1 MIFEGNKYILNNNLV
16 VGTCIFFKYFWF
28 SNNRISNHMGGNLFI
43 YIAMNGELFEILQ
56 HGTSCETPFYR
67 VSHFKVPEI
76 LMRSPSLLSGPKI
89 RKAFFEA
96 SNPKNVTSMTPQKN
110 LISKFFHIFP
120 KIFFF

>member
-1 MIFEGNKYILNNNLV
+1 
-16 VGTCIFFKYFWF
+16 
-28 SNNRISNHMGGNLFI
+28 MGGNLFI

-56 HGTSCETPFYR
+56 HGTSCETPFDR

-96 SNPKNVTSMTPQKN
+96 SNTKIVTSMTPQK
-110 LISKFFHIFP
+110 SDFQIFSH
-120 KIFFF
+120 FS